1 MRVAYIA
8 VPDGEQAGD
17 GVFATEKNGH
27 LSLVDLK
34 SNTTRSLVA
43 FSDVQDVSLHALH
56 LHDHRSYVSSKLGV
70 RCPFRPG
77 NCRPT

>member
-1 MRVAYIA
+1 MCVDRLTRLDYTS
-8 VPDGEQAGD
+8 AGD

-43 FSDVQDVSLHALH
+43 FSDVQDVRLCTRFTAF
-56 LHDHRSYVSSKLGV
+56 
-70 RCPFRPG
+70 P
-77 NCRPT
+77 